1 MSPTMNLLDDILV
14 DILTKV
20 SNNDIVNY
28 VVWEKKIWK
37 IKETKAIKDII

>member
-1 MSPTMNLLDDILV
+1 MRPIRNLPDDILV

-28 VVWEKKIWK
+28 VVWEKKIMK
-37 IKETKAIKDII
+37 NKGN